1 MITFNKFVMKQLS
14 FTLWIL
20 LCMTFTGYAQNN
32 VGINDDNSSPNAS
45 AMLDVHSTSKGLLI
59 PRISLTSTTDV
70 ETIPTPAT
78 SLLVYNTATN
88 GDVTPGYY
96 YWNGSTNW
104 LRLLDGAD
112 IGRNVN
118 IVTKTAD
125 ATLLKTE
132 NMVLASGNTTLTL
145 PTVTNDDDGLEITI
159 KNVGT
164 YTDLITVEP
173 ESGKNIDAD
182 TSSTLTRWMGMT
194 YIAKGSNWIVK
205 EKVKRWEDLLDVG
218 PSESFVTIAEA
229 VAFLNSHM
237 KGATV
242 VRITGGNSPVT
253 STITINLPYPVTFQ
267 GQSFSTAS
275 IIATS
280 GVSGTPLFICQTECY
295 FKMLSFKGYSNA
307 SGNDAIRLTG
317 SGKYCEI
324 KDCDFDTFNKG
335 LLSASNND
343 MWIFETD
350 FNNCVGAG
358 IEIAAGTAS
367 GGRLRMSETDFIS
380 CGVGINLLSGVSETV
395 SITNSGFYNTPSG
408 TDIGIQYT
416 PATFT
421 SYTTMYISHCTWN
434 NQGTYMS
441 GFDFTRSDGRDANVY
456 VINNVGMANQNP
468 HCKVN
473 VSNNATTTVISS
485 AGIYY
490 KANWTNATSSSTCK
504 WTLNNNRI
512 TYQPTNKGD
521 AWAIISGNISVN
533 NANRVITIA
542 LFKNG
547 LVSDRYGETD
557 LRITV
562 GNQPFQFST
571 VVYVPNLGANDYL
584 ELGVTSANNNDIVT
598 FQDIQWFTNTQ

>member
-1 MITFNKFVMKQLS
+1 
-14 FTLWIL
+14 
-20 LCMTFTGYAQNN
+20 MTFTGYAQNN

>member
-1 MITFNKFVMKQLS
+1 MKQLS